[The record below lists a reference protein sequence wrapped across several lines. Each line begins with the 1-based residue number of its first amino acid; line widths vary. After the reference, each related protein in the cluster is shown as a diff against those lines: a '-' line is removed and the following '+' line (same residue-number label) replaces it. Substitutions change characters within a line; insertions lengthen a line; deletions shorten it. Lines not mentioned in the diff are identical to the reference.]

1 MTAKL
6 IIRRRTHDGMLQEGG
21 RDMLVSLPAPPFPLD
36 VTSDRSET
44 APTPRMVRG
53 DFDWKKD
60 TTLRH
65 AAHIGKRN

>member
-1 MTAKL
+1 MNKMT
-6 IIRRRTHDGMLQEGG
+6 IRRRTHDGMVKEGD
-21 RDMLVSLPAPPFPLD
+21 RDMLVSLPAPPFQID